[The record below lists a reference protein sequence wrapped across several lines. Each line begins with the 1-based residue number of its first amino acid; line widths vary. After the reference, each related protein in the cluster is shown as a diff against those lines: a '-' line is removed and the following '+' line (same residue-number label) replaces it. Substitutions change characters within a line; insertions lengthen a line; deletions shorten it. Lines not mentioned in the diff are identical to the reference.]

1 MCHRQRSN
9 PAHTGDLFI
18 EKKNMSDG
26 FIFGL
31 HRMVVLAASCC
42 VCIELMFLFQSISGH
57 FIHSEGTKH
66 IRVSYVAQ
74 LVKSLGGKFQ
84 ILGYFSKTALIRSCE
99 QERTLKCVITLAFPL
114 SLNLHLPLFFSPY
127 QSTLAIFIH
136 LQRSMLVCQCFHVLM
151 RCVSVCG
158 LCVC

>member
-1 MCHRQRSN
+1 MKMLWKQGSESRERKCVIDRDQILPTQGIYS
-9 PAHTGDLFI
+9 LK
-18 EKKNMSDG
+18 KKNMSDG

-74 LVKSLGGKFQ
+74 LVKSHGGKF
-84 ILGYFSKTALIRSCE
+84 
-99 QERTLKCVITLAFPL
+99 
-114 SLNLHLPLFFSPY
+114 
-127 QSTLAIFIH
+127 
-136 LQRSMLVCQCFHVLM
+136 
-151 RCVSVCG
+151 
-158 LCVC
+158 